1 MEQINKPAR
10 RDFLKASAAVGGG
23 LTLGMYLPLGA
34 KVAEAQAA
42 THSPNAWIKI
52 GTDNSIT
59 IMCARSE
66 MGQDTYTSMPLLVA
80 EELEVDV
87 NKVKVEFAPPAEV
100 YINSLLGGQLT
111 GGSTSVRDAWEK
123 LRKAGA
129 SARMML
135 VGAAAK
141 QWGADP
147 AQCKAAGGAISGP
160 GGKRLTYGQVAEAAS
175 KMEVPKDV
183 PLKPVAEFKQVGSK
197 AQKRLDTPAK
207 LAGTATFGIDVKVP
221 GMMYAAVAM
230 PPMIGGKVASYDDT
244 RAKNMPGVKAVV
256 QYSRGVAVVADSY
269 WQAKKAKDLLEI
281 TWDEGPN
288 ANNDMRKVWAGL
300 KEAAGQPGAVFREGG
315 DADGAM
321 KQSGVKVYEATYQLP
336 FLSHSPMEPMN
347 TVADVRADKA
357 VIITPTQFQQ
367 LVPFVVAGATG
378 LKPEQVEVV
387 TTFLGGGFGRRVEV
401 DYTID
406 AAEISK
412 AVGAPV
418 KMVWS
423 REDDM
428 THDSYRP
435 GGIYTATAAVGSKG
449 ELVAFRFHGTS
460 PSISSRL
467 FPSIV
472 KDGIDPFSVEAIDNF
487 PYKFANHKLTYQ
499 MHDAGITPG
508 YWRGVSHNL
517 NCYVVEGFMDELA
530 NAMSKDPIDFRVA
543 NLQMEAEKHAW
554 SGLSAGTSVGPRLK
568 AVLEDVKGKSGWG
581 TKMPEGRGMGVACME
596 GYNTVMAAVV
606 EVTVSKNYDVSI
618 DKVTYSI
625 DAGPLI
631 HPDQALAQIES
642 STIFGQSAC
651 MFGEITVKNGGV
663 EQTNFDM
670 YRVVR
675 NNEAPKAIN
684 VNWLPAAKDQ
694 PPGGLGEPATAV
706 VQAAIGNAIFAAT
719 GIRVRRMPFT
729 PENIKAAADPRMT
742 MKSKSV

>member
-1 MEQINKPAR
+1 MENIKMPAR

-23 LTLGMYLPLGA
+23 MTLGFYLPGA
-34 KVAEAQAA
+34 SKMAEAQAA

-59 IMCARSE
+59 VMCARSE
-66 MGQDTYTSMPLLVA
+66 MGQDVYTSMAILIA

-87 NKVKVEFAPPAEV
+87 NKLKVDFAPPAEV
-100 YINSLLGGQLT
+100 YINALLGGQLT

-135 VGAAAK
+135 VAAAAQ
-141 QWGADP
+141 QWGANAAD
-147 AQCKAAGGAISGP
+147 CKAAGGAVTGP
-160 GGKRLTYGQVAEAAS
+160 GGKRATYGQLAEAAS

-183 PLKPVAEFKQVGSK
+183 PLKPASEWKQVGNAK
-197 AQKRLDTPAK
+197 QKRLDTPAK
-207 LAGTATFGIDVKVP
+207 VAGTATFGIDVRVP

-230 PPMIGGKVASYDDT
+230 PPMIGGKVASYDDS

-288 ANNDMRKVWAGL
+288 ANNDMRKVWGGL
-300 KEAAGQPGAVFREGG
+300 RDASAQPGAVFREAG

-321 KQSGVKVYEATYQLP
+321 GSAAKVYEATYELP
-336 FLSHSPMEPMN
+336 FLSHSPMEPQN
-347 TVADVRADKA
+347 TVADVRADGA
-357 VIITPTQFQQ
+357 TIITPTQFQQ

-378 LKPEQVEVV
+378 LKPEQIKVQ

-423 REDDM
+423 REDDL

-435 GGIYTATAAVGSKG
+435 GGIYKVQMGVDAAGK
-449 ELVAFRFHGTS
+449 LVAYRYHGTS

-472 KDGIDPFSVEAIDNF
+472 KDGIDPFAVEGIDNF
-487 PYKFANHKLTYQ
+487 PYAVPNHKLTYQ
-499 MHDAGITPG
+499 MHDSGITPG

-517 NCYVVEGFMDELA
+517 NCYVVEGFVDEVAAALG
-530 NAMSKDPIDFRVA
+530 KDPIQFRLD
-543 NLQMEAEKHAW
+543 NLEYGSEKHKW
-554 SGLSAGTSVGPRLK
+554 SGLSAGTAVGARMK
-568 AVLEDVKGKSGWG
+568 KVLEDVRAKSGWG
-581 TKMPEGRGMGVACME
+581 SKLPEGKGRGVAVME
-596 GYNTVMAAVV
+596 GYNSVIAAVV
-606 EVTVSKNYDVSI
+606 EVSVSKNFDVAV
-618 DKVTYSI
+618 DKVTYVA
-625 DAGPLI
+625 DAGPLV
-631 HPDQALAQIES
+631 HPDQASAQIES
-642 STIFGQSAC
+642 CTIYGMSAC
-651 MFGEITVKNGGV
+651 LYGEITVKNGGV
-663 EQTNFDM
+663 EQMNFDQ

-675 NNEAPKAIN
+675 MNEAPKAIN
-684 VNWLPAAKDQ
+684 IHWLPAAKDQ
-694 PPGGLGEPATAV
+694 PPGGLGEPATAI
-706 VQAAIGNAIFAAT
+706 VQAAIGNAIFNAT
-719 GIRVRRMPFT
+719 NIRVRRMPFT
-729 PENIKAAADPRMT
+729 PENIKTYADPRYM
-742 MKSKSV
+742 MKPKSV